1 MSVANCRR
9 FPCCTE
15 DGGRSSRVG
24 FQEQALNHPEG
35 LPLRAVVLSVWVKVQ
50 ETGQVRIGKVMNKNP
65 I

>member
-1 MSVANCRR
+1 MSEANCRR

-35 LPLRAVVLSVWVKVQ
+35 LPLRAVVLSVLGKVQ